1 MVEGDDLY
9 LIGTDDVVQYSI
21 KDRKIV
27 QKNDKTLKKLKETY
41 TQSDMLGTMS
51 AKRRRFLFF
60 L

>member
-27 QKNDKTLKKLKETY
+27 QKK
-41 TQSDMLGTMS
+41 
-51 AKRRRFLFF
+51 
-60 L
+60 